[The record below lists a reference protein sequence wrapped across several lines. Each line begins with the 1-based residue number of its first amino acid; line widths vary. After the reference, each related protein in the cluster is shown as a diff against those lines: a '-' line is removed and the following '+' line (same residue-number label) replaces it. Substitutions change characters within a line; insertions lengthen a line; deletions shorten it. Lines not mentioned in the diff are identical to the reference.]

1 MARLSLPHQ
10 LAATNHKLCVYCVC
24 RRDESYI
31 GQIDLEDIRVIC
43 NRAVASPGVWST
55 NTDSGVVVNARA
67 LELLSQKQ
75 HGDCTILN
83 NQRATPV
90 KHGVDGKAAADAV
103 DNSSDAGASDILV
116 ENGRI
121 VLQYRNVHA
130 GVRATENATAKVH
143 DPDPLDKTGPGHV
156 VSTSGKSLVEQDY
169 DMNDIVWKNMAASS
183 SSTKY

>member
-1 MARLSLPHQ
+1 M
-10 LAATNHKLCVYCVC
+10 YFVC

-31 GQIDLEDIRVIC
+31 GEIDLEDIRVIC

-55 NTDSGVVVNARA
+55 NTNSGVVVNARA

-83 NQRATPV
+83 NQRITQS
-90 KHGVDGKAAADAV
+90 KHGLDSKTAAAADAC
-103 DNSSDAGASDILV
+103 DNASDAAMSDIVV

-130 GVRATENATAKVH
+130 GVRSTENTASKAH
-143 DPDPLDKTGPGHV
+143 DPDRLDKTGPGHV

-183 SSTKY
+183 GTKY